1 MNTDIEKNNVPA
13 SNQTDSYI
21 TMQQIP
27 GAKKKILFVGNS
39 ITKHAPKPSIGWYG
53 DWGMAAS
60 CQEKD
65 YVHLVLQGLEPMN
78 SCIVNAAAW
87 ETRFWDSEVL
97 NTHFSPVREFQA
109 DIVVIRI
116 GENVPLDA
124 PGLDEFFTFYDE
136 MVRFFS
142 PKTDA
147 TVLVTDLF
155 WSCEKL
161 DTAISRCAAQR
172 NYRFVSIGD
181 LGECEENKAIGKFSH
196 EGVAIHP
203 GDLGMA
209 RIADRILKE
218 LKRGR

>member
-1 MNTDIEKNNVPA
+1 MNPVI
-13 SNQTDSYI
+13 SS
-21 TMQQIP
+21 
-27 GAKKKILFVGNS
+27 FVN
-39 ITKHAPKPSIGWYG
+39 PP
-53 DWGMAAS
+53 
-60 CQEKD
+60 
-65 YVHLVLQGLEPMN
+65 
-78 SCIVNAAAW
+78 AW
-87 ETRFWDSEVL
+87 ERQFWDSTILE
-97 NTHFSPVREFQA
+97 TQFSPAREFQA

-124 PGLDEFFTFYDE
+124 PGLDEFFTFYDK

-142 PKTDA
+142 PKTGA

-196 EGVAIHP
+196 DGVAIHP
-203 GDLGMA
+203 GDLGME
-209 RIADRILKE
+209 RIADRILRE